1 METNDMM
8 ILKDRRPRVACEF
21 SSTQVVAARLGESG
35 VVDSFSARALPPGA
49 LVPALMGVNVTARE
63 AVRTAIQDTVA
74 ELGCGRDVTAIL
86 PDASCR
92 VILIDLEVLPD
103 RPGEA
108 DAFVRLRLRRSLPF
122 DIEKACVSWQAQ
134 GVNGKTNVLA
144 AVTQNAVLEEYESVV
159 REAGC
164 NPGFVLPSILA
175 TLGLVDATVPTLL
188 IKIDPATISLAV
200 VNNLAVL
207 LLRILDR
214 APDEPAAGTQLL
226 AAVHHSLAFC
236 QDAHG
241 TKVQGILVSS
251 VTPLEELSSLL
262 EESTGVRPQALVYP
276 AGLQAA
282 CGSQDAMLG
291 AVAGALAQEKLAQ
304 VSRKRPR

>member
-1 METNDMM
+1 MFGARSSLRAKRTMETNDMV

-21 SSTQVVAARLGESG
+21 SPTQVVAARLGESG
-35 VVDSFSARALPPGA
+35 VVDSFSAGAVAPGA
-49 LVPALMGVNVTARE
+49 GGAALMGVNVSARE

-144 AVTQNAVLEEYESVV
+144 SGNQSAGLEAYGSVV
-159 REAGC
+159 REGGC
-164 NPGFVLPSILA
+164 DPVFVLP
-175 TLGLVDATVPTLL
+175 
-188 IKIDPATISLAV
+188 
-200 VNNLAVL
+200 
-207 LLRILDR
+207 
-214 APDEPAAGTQLL
+214 
-226 AAVHHSLAFC
+226 C
-236 QDAHG
+236 
-241 TKVQGILVSS
+241 SS
-251 VTPLEELSSLL
+251 
-262 EESTGVRPQALVYP
+262 A
-276 AGLQAA
+276 
-282 CGSQDAMLG
+282 
-291 AVAGALAQEKLAQ
+291 
-304 VSRKRPR
+304 